1 MAEEIKDAG
10 INVPETIACGY
21 FLNGILGLGFIVT
34 YCFAISNVQSVLERA
49 NGSPFLVV
57 FEDSMGNIATSILT
71 AMVLVIVTASNI
83 AFNATTSRQTFA
95 FARDKGMPFS
105 SWLSQ
110 VSEKRHIPTNAIVA
124 SCLVS
129 VILSLINIG
138 SDAAFNAIVS
148 LNVSALYFSYGLS
161 MICILWRRIIYPK
174 TLPVARW
181 SLGRAGPIVNAI
193 GILYLVFGIF
203 FSFWPADAGFDQKQF
218 NWSSVM
224 FAGVMVGAYLLY
236 ILRGHRSYRGP
247 AEIIY
252 QD

>member
-10 INVPETIACGY
+10 TNVPKAIAWGY

-34 YCFAISNVQSVLERA
+34 YCFAISDVQSLLARA
-49 NGSPFLVV
+49 DGSPFLYV
-57 FEDSMGNIATSILT
+57 FQDAVGNIATSILT
-71 AMVLVIVTASNI
+71 AMILVIVTASNI

-105 SWLSQ
+105 NWLSQ
-110 VSEKRHIPTNAIVA
+110 VSEKRHIPTNAIVV

-129 VILSLINIG
+129 ALLSLINIG

-161 MICILWRRIIYPK
+161 IICILWRRIVYPK

-181 SLGRAGPIVNAI
+181 GLGRAGPIVNLI
-193 GILYLVFGIF
+193 GILYLIFGIF
-203 FSFWPADAGFDQKQF
+203 FSFWPAKAEFDEKQF
-218 NWSSVM
+218 NWSAVM
-224 FAGVMVGAYLLY
+224 FTGVMVGAYVLY
-236 ILRGHRSYRGP
+236 MIKGRRVYKGP
-247 AEIIY
+247 AEMIH
-252 QD
+252 QN